1 MSSDEKNTVN
11 RVSIISIFSIILIFV
26 ILSVGSSNFLSNR
39 EKKVIPAT
47 RVLAENYVINSSSSS
62 KKSIMGNYKGIATIL
77 DPKLQFTSVILI
89 LSPNGRFTLQAD
101 SFNLSVF
108 KSDQLAVNG
117 DYPFLYF
124 DIEGDFVESE
134 DETTFTVDKANYRFD
149 IEEISLEEDAKI
161 KLESVLKNLGISFD
175 KFKELPIK
183 NSLKISQNDGFIT
196 LLSDSSSDFILNIKV
211 RKF

>member
-1 MSSDEKNTVN
+1 MPTEEKNAVN
-11 RVSIISIFSIILIFV
+11 QVSIISIITIILIFV
-26 ILSVGSSNFLSNR
+26 ILSVGSSNFLKSR
-39 EKKVIPAT
+39 ERKESAT
-47 RVLAENYVINSSSSS
+47 PELVSQNVVINAVSSS
-62 KKSIMGNYKGIATIL
+62 KKNINGNYKGIATIL

-134 DETTFTVDKANYRFD
+134 NDTTFTIDKANYRFD
-149 IEEISLEEDAKI
+149 LEEISLEEDAKI

-175 KFKELPIK
+175 KFKELPIQTT
-183 NSLKISQNDGFIT
+183 LKISQEDGFLI
-196 LLSDSSSDFILNIKV
+196 LSTDSNPDFIINIKV